1 MAKEVSLLWGLVS
14 IKNGADSPSIN
25 KSATTALPYTYDSVK
40 YLQYSSMME
49 DLFFGVGKGSFVA
62 RAIKE
67 CPQVG
72 AILLNKC
79 NAYINGKMTI
89 VNQKDDSPATSLQGK
104 RMQSLIERPNILQ
117 NGKQFWAGVKFFV
130 QAYGYCVVLRNKNE
144 IRGEISDMWV
154 FHPEYTKIEFID
166 DIPYYKSDFMEL
178 VKSIKVKT
186 VEGSEWTIPKEDVYI
201 FTDTTPISKDS
212 YLPSSRIEG
221 VKNAVDNLIKGYKT
235 EGRIISKPLVAFSRK
250 DGTANAVPIKA
261 DDKNALHAMFSEK
274 YGTEFASQSDAL
286 FLSAAVDVQQ
296 LMYPIA
302 QLQIFEGR
310 SANTAIVCDGIGYP
324 FDLMGKDKGSTY
336 NNGENAD
343 TVLYQNFIIPEAS
356 QIDQQIIECLL
367 LDEMG
372 LKSITT
378 YDHIPALQGD
388 LKQKAEVR
396 KINTEAAI
404 NEFENHGCTYNEYLV
419 SMNRPESTQ
428 PFKDMYYWEILLKYP
443 DLKLNNS
450 KQYGSNQAG
459 GGGSQ
464 SETNNS
470 NQAGNKG
477 NPGQEVK
484 TGQGS

>member
-1 MAKEVSLLWGLVS
+1 MGKFELSLGSFTLKVGRDSATVD
-14 IKNGADSPSIN
+14 KSPS
-25 KSATTALPYTYDSVK
+25 TALPYVYDAGK

-49 DLFFGVGKGSFVA
+49 DLFFGVGKGSHVA

-89 VNQKDDSPATSLQGK
+89 VNEKDDSKATSLYGK
-104 RMQSLIERPNILQ
+104 RMQSVIDRPNILQ

-144 IRGEISDMWV
+144 VRGEVSDMWA
-154 FHPEYTKIEFID
+154 FNPEFTTVEFIE
-166 DIPYYKSDFMEL
+166 DIPYYKTEFTEL
-178 VKSIKVKT
+178 IKSVKVKLPK
-186 VEGSEWTIPKEDVYI
+186 GSEITIPKEDVYI
-201 FTDTTPISKDS
+201 FTDTTPLRRDS

-221 VKNAVDNLIKGYKT
+221 VQNAVDNLIKGYKT

-250 DGTANAVPIKA
+250 DSTMNSAPIKEE
-261 DDKNALHAMFSEK
+261 DKSAMRAMFSEK
-274 YGTEFASQSDAL
+274 YGTEFASQSDVL

-310 SANTAIVCDGIGYP
+310 SANTAIVCDGLGYP
-324 FDLMGKDKGSTY
+324 FDLMGKDKGSTF

-343 TVLYQNFIIPEAS
+343 TVLYQNHIIPEAG
-356 QIDQQIIECLL
+356 QIDQQIIECMMLA
-367 LDEMG
+367 ENG
-372 LKSITT
+372 HKIITS
-378 YDHIPALQGD
+378 YDHVPALQGD
-388 LKQKAEVR
+388 LKEKAEVR

-419 SMNRPESTQ
+419 SIGRPESKQ
-428 PFKDMYYWEILLKYP
+428 PFKDLYYWEILLKYP
-443 DLKLNNS
+443 DFKLNNS
-450 KQYGSNQAG
+450 KSNGSNNQ
-459 GGGSQ
+459 
-464 SETNNS
+464 NS
-470 NQAGNKG
+470 NSGGAQGNQ
-477 NPGQEVK
+477 GQENQSNQ
-484 TGQGS
+484 GQ